1 MGGAL
6 NQAPSTTLTKSAM
19 PRSICVIARLF
30 DSGYVV
36 LFMVLRP
43 LPTLNLGSAD
53 FLQPPGLTMPRQR
66 MRPRRGSPWHP
77 RRPRT
82 SSSPSGSSTHAF
94 DCLAVIDTT
103 LTPTW
108 RHPSF
113 RHSSPPPASGGASA
127 NSPHGRT
134 GHGRPRSKMK
144 TPFPNLPRESST
156 ILHDLVFELR
166 EGVDDLQFRVQQM
179 EGRLSVLL
187 QLLANPPEA
196 SPEDSSDAPLTA
208 SDHASSHQQDATEG
222 SPQSDGKA
230 FEPALMNT
238 LEQEQTLASKEDIVK
253 GVVQVV
259 VAEVIGTS
267 LQAHTS
273 TASVRMAAYED
284 KGTEATDMQWTT
296 SGTPV
301 IEEPW
306 PGLLPEY
313 VPDHTKLV
321 PYFSSSGSHGS

>member
-1 MGGAL
+1 MATSL
-6 NQAPSTTLTKSAM
+6 RQA
-19 PRSICVIARLF
+19 
-30 DSGYVV
+30 
-36 LFMVLRP
+36 
-43 LPTLNLGSAD
+43 
-53 FLQPPGLTMPRQR
+53 FL
-66 MRPRRGSPWHP
+66 
-77 RRPRT
+77 
-82 SSSPSGSSTHAF
+82 SSP
-94 DCLAVIDTT
+94 
-103 LTPTW
+103 
-108 RHPSF
+108 
-113 RHSSPPPASGGASA
+113 GAGRGLSEFT
-127 NSPHGRT
+127 HGRP
-134 GHGRPRSKMK
+134 GHGRPRSKLK
-144 TPFPNLPRESST
+144 TPFPNLPRESSA

-166 EGVDDLQFRVQQM
+166 DGVNDLQFRVQQM

-230 FEPALMNT
+230 GKPVPMTAL
-238 LEQEQTLASKEDIVK
+238 ERKQTLASNE
-253 GVVQVV
+253 GVDEGAVP
-259 VAEVIGTS
+259 VAAVEEKGTS

-284 KGTEATDMQWTT
+284 KGNDATDMQWTT

-313 VPDHTKLV
+313 VPDYTKLV